1 MLNHFSEE
9 WQNEYEEYCKEH
21 ALCIGN
27 ESAEQFVKYKDEL
40 LEQGMETENA
50 WYNHAMAIRKNLNPR
65 QMDIQPEMRDIL
77 MRNGM
82 QAHIITNGDGYQ
94 LAVQNTASTSD
105 L

>member
-1 MLNHFSEE
+1 MRKGPYYIEDILVEKMLNGEYGWLDYVNHFCEE

-50 WYNHAMAIRKNLNPR
+50 
-65 QMDIQPEMRDIL
+65 
-77 MRNGM
+77 
-82 QAHIITNGDGYQ
+82 
-94 LAVQNTASTSD
+94 
-105 L
+105 